1 MTGRVTT
8 DWRGTVASMARDR
21 TFLDDV
27 RWAVAVLAG
36 FVLGWLVFDADE
48 SILIGAAVGV
58 AIVVGD
64 QI

>member
-1 MTGRVTT
+1 MT
-8 DWRGTVASMARDR
+8 RDR

-27 RWAVAVLAG
+27 RWAVAVLVG

-58 AIVVGD
+58 AIVVGTRALLRYRRAHRT
-64 QI
+64 

>member
-1 MTGRVTT
+1 
-8 DWRGTVASMARDR
+8 MARDR

-27 RWAVAVLAG
+27 RWAVAVFVG

-58 AIVVGD
+58 AIVVGARALLRSRRAHRT
-64 QI
+64 